1 LYVANQRPYQ
11 LQAEEANR
19 QLDALLEGLR
29 VPGETWS
36 YYSQMLTTVLKM
48 FEDGADVG
56 DLKIVNSALKELR
69 YAFKVFA
76 PYRAV
81 PKVTVFGSARTPGDH
96 PFSAQARAFGR
107 RMVEAGWMVVT
118 GAGSGVMGGAQAG
131 AGGEKSF
138 GLNIRLPF
146 EQEANPWI
154 ADDPKLIT
162 FKYFFTRKLFLLKES
177 AAVCYLP
184 GGFGTC
190 DEAFEVLTLIQTG
203 KTRMLPVIL
212 LDVPG
217 GSYWK
222 AWEGFIREQMIGRD
236 LVSPDDVHL
245 YRVTETVDEAVRE
258 ILDFYRVLHSHRGVG
273 EQLVLR
279 LRRPLSPEALADLQQ
294 KFDDIIKGPAEQVP
308 GPLPAEGDE
317 FPELPRLVLPF
328 NRASYG
334 RLRQL
339 IDFIN
344 RA

>member
-1 LYVANQRPYQ
+1 MANDRRYQ
-11 LQAEEANR
+11 LQSEEANR

-29 VPGETWS
+29 VPRETWA

-48 FEDGADVG
+48 FEDGADLG
-56 DLKIVNSALKELR
+56 DLKIANSTLKELR

-76 PYRAV
+76 PYRDV
-81 PKVTVFGSARTPGDH
+81 PKVTVFGSARTSSEH
-96 PFSAQARAFGR
+96 PFSVQARDFGR

-131 AGGEKSF
+131 AGREKSF

-177 AAVCYLP
+177 SAVCYLP

-190 DEAFEVLTLIQTG
+190 DEAFEILTLMQTG
-203 KTRMLPVIL
+203 KTRIVPVIL

-217 GSYWK
+217 SGYWK
-222 AWEGFIREQMIGRD
+222 NWDRFVREQMVGRELISPED
-236 LVSPDDVHL
+236 LHL
-245 YRVTETVDEAVRE
+245 YRVTETVEQAVPE
-258 ILDFYRVLHSHRGVG
+258 ILDFYRVFHSYREVG
-273 EQLVLR
+273 EQTVLR
-279 LRRPLSPEALADLQQ
+279 LRRALSAENLSALQRE
-294 KFDDIIKGPAEQVP
+294 FDDILKGPAEQVS
-308 GPLPAEGDE
+308 GPLPEEGGE
-317 FPELPRLVLPF
+317 LPELPRLVLPF
-328 NRASYG
+328 NRINYG

-339 IDFIN
+339 IDFLN
-344 RA
+344 RS

>member
-1 LYVANQRPYQ
+1 MANERKYQ

-19 QLDALLEGLR
+19 QLDALLEGLQ
-29 VPGETWS
+29 VPRETWP
-36 YYSQMLTTVLKM
+36 YYSQMLTTILKM
-48 FEDGADVG
+48 FEDSADVG
-56 DLKIVNSALKELR
+56 DLKIANSALKELR

-76 PYRAV
+76 SYRDV
-81 PKVTVFGSARTPGDH
+81 PKVTVFGSARTPAEH
-96 PFSAQARAFGR
+96 PFSTQARDFGG

-131 AGGEKSF
+131 AGREKSF

-203 KTRMLPVIL
+203 KTRLIPVIL

-217 GSYWK
+217 GSFWK
-222 AWEGFIREQMIGRD
+222 TWEGFVRGQMVAQELI
-236 LVSPDDVHL
+236 SPEDAHL
-245 YRVTETVDEAVRE
+245 FRVVETVDQAARE
-258 ILDFYRVLHSHRGVG
+258 ILDFYRVFHSQRVVG
-273 EQLVLR
+273 GHLVLR
-279 LRRPLSPEALADLQQ
+279 LRWPLSPEALRDLQRE
-294 KFDDIIKGPAEQVP
+294 FEDILKGPAEQVL

-317 FPELPRLVLPF
+317 FPDLPRLVLPF
-328 NRASYG
+328 NRTSYG

-339 IDFIN
+339 IDFVN
-344 RA
+344 RR